1 MSPLKSKQTEAMR
14 STEAA
19 QPSANGIPSIVRFVL
34 SWSVRSFTN
43 PSCVWR
49 DDLSWAGNAGEFLM
63 NRPIAI
69 AIVVALALTTIVKV
83 LAPSETAANTAIAK
97 TQILT
102 SAFTQPDMT
111 WLVGP

>member
-1 MSPLKSKQTEAMR
+1 
-14 STEAA
+14 
-19 QPSANGIPSIVRFVL
+19 
-34 SWSVRSFTN
+34 
-43 PSCVWR
+43 
-49 DDLSWAGNAGEFLM
+49 M

-102 SAFTQPDMT
+102 PAFTQPEMT